1 VVSLPGGSAR
11 GSAIRTFLI
20 ADVRGYTRFTAQ
32 YGDEAASRLAT
43 KFAEVVG
50 EGVEAWGG
58 ELVELRGD
66 EALAVFDSARQ
77 ALRAAVELQSAF
89 ADETES
95 EPALALGVGIG
106 LDVGEAVPVGDGFRG
121 AALNLAARMCAIAG
135 PGDVL
140 ASEGLVHLAG
150 PVDGLEYTSLEPTT
164 FKGYDEPIAAVRVNI
179 TERLWQVAGA
189 APQLSGMEP
198 SPLPPELDPIVP
210 LSGREPELRWL
221 SWHWRR
227 ARHGHG
233 RAVVLS
239 GPPGI
244 GKTRLSAELATK
256 AYALGAAVIYLPA
269 PRGSHDPDFEAF
281 AGLPGPALVVVDD
294 VDAAAAR
301 RNFCTHSFHP

>member
-89 ADETES
+89 GDETES

-140 ASEGLVHLAG
+140 VSEGLVHLAG
-150 PVDGLEYTSLEPTT
+150 PVDGLEYTSLEPAT
-164 FKGYDEPIAAVRVNI
+164 FKGYDEPIAAVRVNSS
-179 TERLWQVAGA
+179 EALWQGA
-189 APQLSGMEP
+189 HEEPPSAMEAPR
-198 SPLPPELDPIVP
+198 LPPELDPIVP
-210 LSGREPELRWL
+210 LSGRESELRWL

-227 ARHGHG
+227 ARQ
-233 RAVVLS
+233 
-239 GPPGI
+239 
-244 GKTRLSAELATK
+244 
-256 AYALGAAVIYLPA
+256 A
-269 PRGSHDPDFEAF
+269 PF
-281 AGLPGPALVVVDD
+281 A
-294 VDAAAAR
+294 
-301 RNFCTHSFHP
+301 